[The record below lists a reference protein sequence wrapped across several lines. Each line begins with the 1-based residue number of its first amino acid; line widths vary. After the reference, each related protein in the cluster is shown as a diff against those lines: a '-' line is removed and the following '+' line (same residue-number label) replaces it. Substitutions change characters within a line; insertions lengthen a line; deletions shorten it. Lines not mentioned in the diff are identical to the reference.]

1 MKKAKKL
8 LSVFLA
14 ALMVMTTLGGVMMAS
29 AASQTD
35 AEAAVAAY
43 VKGEVT
49 YPTSNGKKTAGTA
62 EETLNKLLGAILQ
75 NVASDKLYTD
85 STVSTVL
92 NAIYSLI
99 QYSPADVAQN
109 LTEAQY
115 ANTKAY
121 LNSLSSLNEKAWA
134 DGEVDLSKLTW
145 GVTAGDRAGFEAA
158 LLAGLRPL
166 STTCLMLLPASFGAG
181 YYGSVL
187 VPLMESLHV
196 EMQAPSAYEDAMMA
210 ILMGSGSLDDVTRP
224 LISGI
229 LDLVDAIIANPL
241 DIICTIL
248 PDFAYNFPANV
259 GPLQELL
266 ASLGV
271 KTDLTDLAALLNSIL
286 ASTGITL
293 PPIDIAYLGSL
304 GTAYVADSMT
314 DGGKRVAVDGD
325 KADVFMAVM
334 QYVGETLKIEG
345 NQNAIIKLLGDQLGA
360 GYGDEIV
367 AIVDAAR
374 HGTSLDIADA
384 SVSLCESIAEN
395 LGINSN
401 NEGIGGFF
409 AKVMAFFNRIARA
422 IVDLFKTFGGKVAA

>member
-35 AEAAVAAY
+35 AEAAVAVY

-49 YPTSNGKKTAGTA
+49 YPTQNGKKTAETS
-62 EETLNKLLGAILQ
+62 EKTLNALLGAILQ
-75 NVASDKLYTD
+75 KMAPEKLYTD
-85 STVSTVL
+85 STVSTIL
-92 NAIYSLI
+92 NAIYSLV
-99 QYSPADVAQN
+99 QYKPAEVAQN

-115 ANTKAY
+115 ANAKAY
-121 LNSLSSLNEKAWA
+121 LNSLSGLSEKAWA
-134 DGEVDLSKLTW
+134 EGQVDLSKLTW
-145 GVTAGDRAGFEAA
+145 GVTTGDRAGFEAA

-166 STTCLMLLPASFGAG
+166 SSTCLMLLPSAFGPG
-181 YYGSVL
+181 YYASVL

-196 EMQAPSAYEDAMMA
+196 EMQAPSAYEDAIMA

-241 DIICTIL
+241 DTICTIL

-259 GPLQELL
+259 GPLQSLL
-266 ASLGV
+266 SSLGV
-271 KTDLTDLAALLNSIL
+271 KTDLSDLAALLNSVL

-293 PPIDIAYLGSL
+293 PTIDLAYLGSL

-314 DGGKRVAVDGD
+314 DGGKRVAIDGD
-325 KADVFMAVM
+325 KADVFMAIM
-334 QYVGETLKIEG
+334 QYVGKVVQIEG
-345 NQNAIIKLLGDQLGA
+345 NQNAIIKLIGDQFGA

-367 AIVDAAR
+367 AVVNAAR

-395 LGINSN
+395 LGIKSN

-422 IVDLFKTFGGKVAA
+422 IVDLFKGFGGKVAA

>member
-1 MKKAKKL
+1 M
-8 LSVFLA
+8 
-14 ALMVMTTLGGVMMAS
+14 
-29 AASQTD
+29 
-35 AEAAVAAY
+35 
-43 VKGEVT
+43 
-49 YPTSNGKKTAGTA
+49 
-62 EETLNKLLGAILQ
+62 
-75 NVASDKLYTD
+75 D

-92 NAIYSLI
+92 NAIYSLV
-99 QYSPADVAQN
+99 QYSPADVAKN

-166 STTCLMLLPASFGAG
+166 SGTCLMLLPASFGAG

-259 GPLQELL
+259 GSLQELL

-367 AIVDAAR
+367 AVVDAAR

-395 LGINSN
+395 LGIKDDST
-401 NEGIGGFF
+401 GIAGFF
-409 AKVMAFFNRIARA
+409 AKVMKFFNRIARA